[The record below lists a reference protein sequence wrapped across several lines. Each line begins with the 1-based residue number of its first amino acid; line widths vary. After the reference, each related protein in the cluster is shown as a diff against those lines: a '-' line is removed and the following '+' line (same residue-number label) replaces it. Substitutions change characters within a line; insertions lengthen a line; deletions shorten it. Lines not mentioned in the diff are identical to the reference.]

1 MQYLSL
7 QQGAQKVLRLS
18 ERMLAHAEQGDW
30 DLLSGLESERSRSL
44 ESLFS
49 HPQINDNLGE
59 IADTLYEVISIDKQC
74 IRLGEQARK
83 TMLSQL
89 NRQSQGGRAL
99 NSYRQNADGM

>member
-18 ERMLAHAEQGDW
+18 ERMLAQAEQGNW
-30 DLLSGLESERSRSL
+30 DQLSGLENERSRSL

-49 HPQINDNLGE
+49 HPAISENLSE
-59 IADTLYEVISIDKQC
+59 IAGTLFEVISIDKEC
-74 IRLGEQARK
+74 LRLGAEARK
-83 TMLSQL
+83 DMLLQL

-99 NSYRQNADGM
+99 KSYMQNAE